1 MKKKNLLRISMVLAV
16 AAGLTACTT
25 NNTAESTEAP
35 KTSSE
40 STKAAAVEEKSGESL
55 VLRIMDSSD
64 STQERRKVFNE
75 EFMQRHPEIK
85 IEYTMMSG
93 DQMTQTLTTA
103 IKSGDA
109 PDLFALPSGVK
120 LSTAVSEGWYQ
131 SMSPYL
137 TREFIDSFET
147 GSLNEGVTTFDG
159 EIYALPEAANI
170 VNSLM
175 FYNKDILAEAGLDP
189 ENPPET
195 WSDFADACKKIT
207 EAGGG
212 QYYGLIESGAAAVRT
227 EIELRSF
234 ANLAGAKSNY
244 YGVITVVDG
253 KNPFASEGMKE
264 ALKLYAELTKAG
276 SIHPDS
282 INLDAPSA
290 RAMFA
295 QGKAGFLI
303 QGSWCIPTWRE
314 ENPDLNFGVMALPV
328 PDDGAKGGNPYIGAQ
343 PWVGISAKCQHPEA
357 AALYLTELFGKEYQG
372 RVVSDGGFVSC
383 IKGVNE
389 EAMKDDAMLEY
400 YNLAMSS
407 GKLCPDPLALN
418 PETAN
423 VYAKVKEVTPNLGQI
438 MQGVMAGSISDTDAE
453 LDRYSEAVEKEW
465 ESAMSEAGV
474 EKVKF
479 QFDDWDP
486 VKDYNYSK

>member
-1 MKKKNLLRISMVLAV
+1 M
-16 AAGLTACTT
+16 
-25 NNTAESTEAP
+25 
-35 KTSSE
+35 
-40 STKAAAVEEKSGESL
+40 
-55 VLRIMDSSD
+55 
-64 STQERRKVFNE
+64 
-75 EFMQRHPEIK
+75 
-85 IEYTMMSG
+85 
-93 DQMTQTLTTA
+93 
-103 IKSGDA
+103 
-109 PDLFALPSGVK
+109 
-120 LSTAVSEGWYQ
+120 
-131 SMSPYL
+131 
-137 TREFIDSFET
+137 
-147 GSLNEGVTTFDG
+147 NEGVTTFDG

>member
-35 KTSSE
+35 KTSTE

-234 ANLAGAKSNY
+234 ANL
-244 YGVITVVDG
+244 
-253 KNPFASEGMKE
+253 
-264 ALKLYAELTKAG
+264 
-276 SIHPDS
+276 
-282 INLDAPSA
+282 
-290 RAMFA
+290 
-295 QGKAGFLI
+295 
-303 QGSWCIPTWRE
+303 IP
-314 ENPDLNFGVMALPV
+314 
-328 PDDGAKGGNPYIGAQ
+328 
-343 PWVGISAKCQHPEA
+343 
-357 AALYLTELFGKEYQG
+357 
-372 RVVSDGGFVSC
+372 
-383 IKGVNE
+383 
-389 EAMKDDAMLEY
+389 
-400 YNLAMSS
+400 
-407 GKLCPDPLALN
+407 
-418 PETAN
+418 
-423 VYAKVKEVTPNLGQI
+423 
-438 MQGVMAGSISDTDAE
+438 
-453 LDRYSEAVEKEW
+453 
-465 ESAMSEAGV
+465 
-474 EKVKF
+474 
-479 QFDDWDP
+479 
-486 VKDYNYSK
+486 

>member
-1 MKKKNLLRISMVLAV
+1 MKKKNLLRISLVLAV

-35 KTSSE
+35 KTSTE

-75 EFMQRHPEIK
+75 EFMQRHPEIR

-137 TREFIDSFET
+137 TRDFIDSFET

-195 WSDFADACKKIT
+195 WSDFTDACKKIT

>member
-35 KTSSE
+35 KTSTE

-195 WSDFADACKKIT
+195 WSDFADAC
-207 EAGGG
+207 G

>member
-1 MKKKNLLRISMVLAV
+1 MKKKNLLRISLVLAV

-35 KTSSE
+35 KTSTE

-137 TREFIDSFET
+137 TRDFIDSFET

-195 WSDFADACKKIT
+195 WSDFTDACKKIT

>member
-1 MKKKNLLRISMVLAV
+1 MKKKNLLRISLVLAV

-35 KTSSE
+35 KTSTE

-75 EFMQRHPEIK
+75 EFMQRHPEIR

-195 WSDFADACKKIT
+195 WSDFTDACKKIT

>member
-1 MKKKNLLRISMVLAV
+1 MKKKNLLSISLVLAV
-16 AAGLTACTT
+16 AAGLTACAT
-25 NNTAESTEAP
+25 NNTTEATEAP
-35 KTSSE
+35 KTSAE
-40 STKAAAVEEKSGESL
+40 STSAAAAEEKSGEGI

-75 EFMQRHPEIK
+75 EFMQRHPEIQ

-137 TREFIDSFET
+137 SQDFVDSFET

-175 FYNKDILAEAGLDP
+175 FYNKDILAQAGLDP

-195 WSDFADACKKIT
+195 WSDFTDACKKIT

-244 YGVITVVDG
+244 YGVISVVDG
-253 KNPFASEGMKE
+253 KNPFASEGMKA
-264 ALKLYAELTKAG
+264 ALKLYAQLTTDG

-314 ENPDLNFGVMALPV
+314 ENPDFNFGVMALPV
-328 PDDGAKGGNPYIGAQ
+328 PDEGAKGGNPYIGAQ
-343 PWVGISAKCQHPEA
+343 PWVGISAKCGHPEA
-357 AALYLTELFGKEYQG
+357 AALYLTELFGKDYQG

-418 PETAN
+418 PETAA

-474 EKVKF
+474 EIGKF

-486 VKDYNYSK
+486 RKDYNYAK

>member
-1 MKKKNLLRISMVLAV
+1 MKKKNLLRISLVLAV

-35 KTSSE
+35 KTSTE

-75 EFMQRHPEIK
+75 EFMQRHPEIR

-137 TREFIDSFET
+137 TRDFIDSFET

>member
-1 MKKKNLLRISMVLAV
+1 MKKKNLLRISLVLAV

-35 KTSSE
+35 KTSTE

-75 EFMQRHPEIK
+75 EFMQRHPEIR